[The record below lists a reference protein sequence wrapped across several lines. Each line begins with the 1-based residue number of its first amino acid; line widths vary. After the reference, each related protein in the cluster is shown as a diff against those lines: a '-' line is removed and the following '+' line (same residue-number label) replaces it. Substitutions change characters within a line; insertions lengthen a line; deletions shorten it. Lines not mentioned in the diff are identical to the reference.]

1 MGAWIET
8 SSAITMISGCFV
20 APRVGAWIET
30 RPGLTM
36 PCPTLQ
42 SHPVWVRGLKQRLPF
57 VKERLIRVAP
67 RVGAWIETVSKA
79 TIDEAPQVA
88 PRVGAWIETRRRARG
103 SSTIP
108 SHPVWVRGL
117 KHLLINS
124 IYVTKIWL
132 VAPRVGAW
140 IETIKS
146 R

>member
-1 MGAWIET
+1 MGI
-8 SSAITMISGCFV
+8 
-20 APRVGAWIET
+20 
-30 RPGLTM
+30 
-36 PCPTLQ
+36 
-42 SHPVWVRGLKQRLPF
+42 
-57 VKERLIRVAP
+57 VAP

-79 TIDEAPQVA
+79 TIDE
-88 PRVGAWIETRRRARG
+88 
-103 SSTIP
+103 